1 MEENKMGTQPINKLL
16 ITMAVPII
24 ISMLVQALYNVVDS
38 IFIGHYDTNA
48 LTAVSLAFPFQ
59 NLMIAVATGTGV
71 GMNAVLSKF
80 LGEKNN
86 KGANIAAGNG
96 FVLSILSAIVFAITS
111 FVGAEFYFHAQNPDP
126 QIIEYGKTY
135 LWICGGLSF
144 GIFGQIIFERMLQST
159 GKTKYTMYS
168 QGIGAIINLIL
179 DPIMIFGYFGCPK
192 MGIAGAAWAT
202 VIGQIAAFVLAFC
215 FNAKKNEYIRLSKS
229 TMKLDRKIVGRIY
242 AIGIPSILMV
252 AIGSVMTFCL
262 NKILVGFDNIKTV
275 YGEKTGTLATTAFGV
290 YFKLQSFIFMPI
302 FGLNNA
308 MVPIIAYN
316 FGAKNRERILKTLKL
331 SIMYATGIMLLGV
344 AAFQI
349 IPKQLLTMFNDDPN
363 LIGIGV
369 SALRIISIA
378 FVFAGFCIVS
388 GSVFQA
394 LGKGKYS
401 LIMSATRQLLF
412 LLPIAYLFSLTG
424 NIDLVWL
431 GFPLAE
437 IASVTLCIF
446 YIRRIF
452 KKMDF

>member
-1 MEENKMGTQPINKLL
+1 
-16 ITMAVPII
+16 
-24 ISMLVQALYNVVDS
+24 
-38 IFIGHYDTNA
+38 
-48 LTAVSLAFPFQ
+48 
-59 NLMIAVATGTGV
+59 
-71 GMNAVLSKF
+71 
-80 LGEKNN
+80 
-86 KGANIAAGNG
+86 
-96 FVLSILSAIVFAITS
+96 
-111 FVGAEFYFHAQNPDP
+111 
-126 QIIEYGKTY
+126 
-135 LWICGGLSF
+135 
-144 GIFGQIIFERMLQST
+144 
-159 GKTKYTMYS
+159 
-168 QGIGAIINLIL
+168 
-179 DPIMIFGYFGCPK
+179 

-202 VIGQIAAFVLAFC
+202 VIGQIAAFILAFC

-242 AIGIPSILMV
+242 SIGVPSILMV

-262 NKILVGFDNIKTV
+262 NKILTGFDYIKTQ
-275 YGEKTGTLATTAFGV
+275 YGPNTGTLAISAFGV

-316 FGAKNRERILKTLKL
+316 FGAKNRERIMKTLKL
-331 SIMYATGIMLLGV
+331 SILYATCIMLVGV
-344 AAFQI
+344 LAFQI
-349 IPKQLLTMFNDDPN
+349 IPKQLLAMFNDDPN

-378 FVFAGFCIVS
+378 FIFAGFCIVS

-446 YIRRIF
+446 YIKRIF
-452 KKMDF
+452 KKMNF